1 VSSVF
6 YPHYLPHNA
15 VADRLTQQTADALGL
30 SLSGKTGQKHQ
41 IIIASFLCAVKHRDE
56 NTIVWRTGKDN
67 KDSDDWAFIPNVGQS
82 VSLKVC
88 AALEDVGLI
97 SRITIETIIDA
108 AFPNGLDETHRA
120 AFMSSHRTNGGKQ
133 TPPTFFE
140 VNADLLD
147 IEALAE
153 ASFVEANRPH
163 VYLNKAEQPKER
175 IDRKRRRDSAPKH
188 TLKTI
193 KATYGPAYSRAVKTV
208 KQMNAMW
215 LQHPLHLPTTHSGT
229 EMYFASATRIFH
241 NGNFDSGGRWYG
253 GWTSLTRETRKHLT
267 IDGEPVVE
275 VDLNASLLTLLS
287 CIVSQPMQCG
297 DTWDDAYAVVAERL
311 EFDEPYEVSR
321 AKVKHVIVEL
331 IGTGNP
337 HKAEPAVHDKD
348 SPFDE
353 SETSKKQFNHIRDLC
368 HQAYP
373 ALLQLNNKDMN
384 FVAALSYHE
393 ATIITQ
399 SMLKLK
405 DMGVAAYSM
414 HDGLIV
420 KKSNAD
426 TTVSTLRE
434 VYDEYVTTHQAKQR
448 LTKLGVSVP
457 LSVEGIHVS
466 KRKHSGGYVT

>member
-1 VSSVF
+1 VF
-6 YPHYLPHNA
+6 LPHYLPFNEA
-15 VADRLTQQTADALGL
+15 AKQLTREIARELNL
-30 SLSGKTGQKHQ
+30 SLSGKTGQKHE

-67 KDSDDWAFIPNVGQS
+67 KDSDDWAFNPKFGQS
-82 VSLKVC
+82 VSLKMST
-88 AALEDVGLI
+88 ALEEAGFI
-97 SRITIETIIDA
+97 SRITDEGRIRTI
-108 AFPNGLDETHRA
+108 FPVELDQRIMDELL
-120 AFMSSHRTNGGKQ
+120 SQIGKGKRT
-133 TPPTFFE
+133 PAVLFE
-140 VNADLLD
+140 VNTDLLD
-147 IEALAE
+147 IEALA
-153 ASFVEANRPH
+153 AVSFIEANRPH

-175 IDRKRRRDSAPKH
+175 TDRKRRRDGAPKH
-188 TLKTI
+188 NLTTI
-193 KATYGPAYSRAVKTV
+193 KESYGPAYSRAVRSV

-215 LQHPLHLPTTHSGT
+215 LKHPLYLPTTHSST

-253 GWTSLTRETRKHLT
+253 GWTSLTRETRKYLT

-287 CIVSQPMQCG
+287 LVVSQPMLCG
-297 DTWDDAYAVVAERL
+297 DSWDDAYAAVAERL

-321 AKVKHVIVEL
+321 AKVKQVIVEL

-337 HKAEPAVHDKD
+337 YKAEPASHDKD
-348 SPFDE
+348 SPFDD

-373 ALLQLNNKDMN
+373 ALLMLNKKDMN
-384 FVAALSYHE
+384 FIAALSFHE

-399 SMLKLK
+399 TMLRLK
-405 DMGVAAYSM
+405 DMGVAAYSV

-420 KKSNAD
+420 KQSNAD

-434 VYDEYVTTHQAKQR
+434 VYDEYVTAHQVKHR
-448 LTKLGVSVP
+448 LTKLGISVP
-457 LSVEGIHVS
+457 VSVEGIHVS
-466 KRKHSGGYVT
+466 KHRHAGGYVT

>member
-1 VSSVF
+1 MF
-6 YPHYLPHNA
+6 QPHYLPHNQA
-15 VADRLTQQTADALGL
+15 AERLTNAIARELNL
-30 SLSGKTGQKHQ
+30 SLSGRTGQKHE
-41 IIIASFLCAVKHRDE
+41 IIIASFLHAVKHRDQ

-67 KDSDDWAFIPNVGQS
+67 QDSDYWAFVPNVGQS
-82 VSLKVC
+82 VSLKIC
-88 AALEDVGLI
+88 TALEDAGFINRVTDEG
-97 SRITIETIIDA
+97 RINLMASKE
-108 AFPNGLDETHRA
+108 LDPPMKAE
-120 AFMSSHRTNGGKQ
+120 MLSWLNGGKR
-133 TPPTFFE
+133 TPAALFE
-140 VNADLLD
+140 VNTDMLD
-147 IEALAE
+147 VEAVAE

-163 VYLNKAEQPKER
+163 VYLNKAEQSKER
-175 IDRKRRRDSAPKH
+175 IDRKKRRDSAPKH
-188 TLKTI
+188 SLTTI
-193 KATYGPAYSRAVKTV
+193 KATYGPAYSRAVQSV

-215 LQHPLHLPTTHSGT
+215 LQHPLHLPTTRSST

-287 CIVSQPMQCG
+287 CVVSQPMQCG

-311 EFDEPYEVSR
+311 EFDQPYDVSR
-321 AKVKHVIVEL
+321 AKVKQVIVEL

-337 HKAEPAVHDKD
+337 HKAEPAAHDKD

-368 HQAYP
+368 RQAYP
-373 ALLQLNNKDMN
+373 ALLMLNKKDMN
-384 FVAALSYHE
+384 FIAALSFHE

-399 SMLKLK
+399 TMLRLK

-420 KKSNAD
+420 KQSNAD
-426 TTVSTLRE
+426 NTVSTLRE
-434 VYDEYVTTHQAKQR
+434 VYDEYVTAHQVKHR
-448 LTKLGVSVP
+448 LTKLGISVP
-457 LSVEGIHVS
+457 VSVEGVHLA
-466 KRKHSGGYVT
+466 KRRLAGGYVT

>member
-1 VSSVF
+1 MSSVF

-15 VADRLTQQTADALGL
+15 VAEGLSQQTADALGL
-30 SLSGKTGQKHQ
+30 SLLGKSGHKHE
-41 IIIASFLCAVKHRDE
+41 IIIASFLCAVKHRNE

-67 KDSDDWAFIPNVGQS
+67 QDSYDWAFNPKVGQS
-82 VSLKVC
+82 ASLKIC
-88 AALEDVGLI
+88 TALEDAGCI
-97 SRITIETIIDA
+97 RRITDEGRINLMASQE
-108 AFPNGLDETHRA
+108 LDPLMKAEMLSWLR
-120 AFMSSHRTNGGKQ
+120 RGKR
-133 TPPTFFE
+133 TPPALFE
-140 VNADLLD
+140 VNTQMLDLA
-147 IEALAE
+147 ALAE
-153 ASFVEANRPH
+153 ASFVEANRPF
-163 VYLNKAEQPKER
+163 VYLNKAEQSKDR

-188 TLKTI
+188 SVTTI
-193 KATYGPAYSRAVKTV
+193 KATYGPAYSRAVQSV

-215 LQHPLHLPTTHSGT
+215 LQHPLHLPTTHSSK

-267 IDGEPVVE
+267 IDGETVVE

-287 CIVSQPMQCG
+287 CVVSQPMQCG

-321 AKVKHVIVEL
+321 AKVKQVIVEL
-331 IGTGNP
+331 IGAGNP
-337 HKAEPAVHDKD
+337 HKAEPSAKDED
-348 SPFDE
+348 SPFDD
-353 SETSKKQFNHIRDLC
+353 SETSKKQFNHIRELC

-373 ALLQLNNKDMN
+373 ALLTLNNKDMN

-399 SMLKLK
+399 TMLKLK
-405 DMGVAAYSM
+405 DMGVGAYSM

-420 KKSNAD
+420 TERNAD

-434 VYDEYVTTHQAKQR
+434 VYDEYVTAHQVKHR
-448 LTKLGVSVP
+448 LTKLGISVP
-457 LSVEGIHVS
+457 VSVEGIHVP
-466 KRKHSGGYVT
+466 KRKHAGGYET

>member
-1 VSSVF
+1 MSNIF

-15 VADRLTQQTADALGL
+15 FAERLTQQTADALGL
-30 SLSGKTGQKHQ
+30 SLLSKSGQKHE
-41 IIIASFLCAVKHRDE
+41 IIIASFLCAVKYRDE

-67 KDSDDWAFIPNVGQS
+67 QDSYDWAFNPKVGQS
-82 VSLKVC
+82 VSLKIST
-88 AALEDVGLI
+88 ALEDAGFI
-97 SRITIETIIDA
+97 SRVTDEDRINFMASQE
-108 AFPNGLDETHRA
+108 LDPPMKAE
-120 AFMSSHRTNGGKQ
+120 MLSWLNGGKP
-133 TPPTFFE
+133 TPAALFE
-140 VNADLLD
+140 VNTKLLD
-147 IEALAE
+147 TEALAA
-153 ASFVEANRPH
+153 ASFVEANLPQ
-163 VYLNKAEQPKER
+163 VYLNKAEKPEER
-175 IDRKRRRDSAPKH
+175 FDRKRRRDSAPKH
-188 TLKTI
+188 RLTTI
-193 KATYGPAYSRAVKTV
+193 KATYGPAYSRAVQSV

-215 LQHPLHLPTTHSGT
+215 LQHPLHLPTTHSST

-287 CIVSQPMQCG
+287 CVVSQPMQCG

-321 AKVKHVIVEL
+321 AKVKQVIVEL

-337 HKAEPAVHDKD
+337 HKAEPAAHDKD
-348 SPFDE
+348 SPFDD

-368 HQAYP
+368 HQSYP
-373 ALLQLNNKDMN
+373 ALLMLNKKDMN
-384 FVAALSYHE
+384 FVAALSCHE
-393 ATIITQ
+393 ATIITRT
-399 SMLKLK
+399 MLKLK

-420 KKSNAD
+420 KQSYAD

-434 VYDEYVTTHQAKQR
+434 VYDEYVTAHQVKHR
-448 LTKLGVSVP
+448 LTKLGISVP
-457 LSVEGIHVS
+457 VSVEGINVA
-466 KRKHSGGYVT
+466 KHRHAGGYWT

>member
-1 VSSVF
+1 MSSVF
-6 YPHYLPHNA
+6 YPHHLPHNA
-15 VADRLTQQTADALGL
+15 AAQRLTKQTADALGL
-30 SLSGKTGQKHQ
+30 SLSGKTGQKHE
-41 IIIASFLCAVKHRDE
+41 IVLASFLCAVKHRDE

-67 KDSDDWAFIPNVGQS
+67 KDSDDWAFNPKVGQS
-82 VSLKVC
+82 VSLKIC
-88 AALEDVGLI
+88 TALEEAGFI
-97 SRITIETIIDA
+97 SRITDEGRIRAIFPVELDQRIMDELLSQIGKGKRTPA
-108 AFPNGLDETHRA
+108 AL
-120 AFMSSHRTNGGKQ
+120 
-133 TPPTFFE
+133 FE
-140 VNADLLD
+140 VNTDMLD
-147 IEALAE
+147 VEAVAE

-163 VYLNKAEQPKER
+163 VYLNKAEQSKER
-175 IDRKRRRDSAPKH
+175 IDRKKRRDSAPKH
-188 TLKTI
+188 SLTTI
-193 KATYGPAYSRAVKTV
+193 KATYGPAYSRAVQSV

-215 LQHPLHLPTTHSGT
+215 LQHPLHLPKTHSST

-253 GWTSLTRETRKHLT
+253 GWTSLSRETRKHLT

-287 CIVSQPMQCG
+287 CVVSQPMQCG

-311 EFDEPYEVSR
+311 DFDEPYEVSR
-321 AKVKHVIVEL
+321 AKVKQVIVEL

-348 SPFDE
+348 SPFDD
-353 SETSKKQFNHIRDLC
+353 SETSKKQFNHIRELC

-373 ALLQLNNKDMN
+373 ALLMLNKKDMN
-384 FVAALSYHE
+384 FIAALSFHE

-399 SMLKLK
+399 TMLKLK

-420 KKSNAD
+420 KQSNAD

-434 VYDEYVTTHQAKQR
+434 VYDEYVTTHQVKHR
-448 LTKLGVSVP
+448 LTKLGISVPVSVD
-457 LSVEGIHVS
+457 GINVA
-466 KRKHSGGYVT
+466 KHRHAGGYVT

>member
-1 VSSVF
+1 MSSVF

-15 VADRLTQQTADALGL
+15 AAERLTQQTADALGL

-41 IIIASFLCAVKHRDE
+41 IIIASFLCAVKHRDD

-67 KDSDDWAFIPNVGQS
+67 QDSDYWAFIPNVGQS

-88 AALEDVGLI
+88 AALEGVGLI
-97 SRITIETIIDA
+97 SRLIDEDRINLMASIELGPLMKA
-108 AFPNGLDETHRA
+108 EMLSWLSKGK
-120 AFMSSHRTNGGKQ
+120 RT
-133 TPPTFFE
+133 PAVLFE
-140 VNADLLD
+140 VNTDLLD
-147 IEALAE
+147 LEALAE

-163 VYLNKAEQPKER
+163 VNLNKAEQPKEH
-175 IDRKRRRDSAPKH
+175 IDRKQRRDSAPKH
-188 TLKTI
+188 SLTTI
-193 KATYGPAYSRAVKTV
+193 KETYGPTYSRAVSTV

-215 LQHPLHLPTTHSGT
+215 LQHPLHLPTTHSST

-287 CIVSQPMQCG
+287 CVVSQTMQCG
-297 DTWDDAYAVVAERL
+297 DTWEDAYAVVAERL

-321 AKVKHVIVEL
+321 AKVKQVIVEL
-331 IGTGNP
+331 IGSGNH
-337 HKAEPAVHDKD
+337 HKAEPAARDKD
-348 SPFDE
+348 SPFDD
-353 SETSKKQFNHIRDLC
+353 SETSKKQFSRVRDLY

-373 ALLQLNNKDMN
+373 ALLMLNKKDMN
-384 FVAALSYHE
+384 FIAALSFHE

-399 SMLKLK
+399 TMLRLK

-420 KKSNAD
+420 KQSNAD
-426 TTVSTLRE
+426 ITISTLRE
-434 VYDEYVTTHQAKQR
+434 VYDEHVTTHQVKHG
-448 LTKLGVSVP
+448 LTKLRMSVP
-457 LSVEGIHVS
+457 LSVEGRHVS
-466 KRKHSGGYVT
+466 KRKHAGGYVT